1 MALSFTTGMTSID
14 PADSQTNWS
23 IYKITAG
30 GATPTLNNSTDIL
43 REGTQALSFK
53 PTASKDVGA
62 SFDYYTAN
70 SSTTLN
76 LTTAGNEVI
85 GVWLQVTSSA
95 TLATFANGGVYI
107 GVMGANA
114 IPSSSNAWSKWYVA
128 GSDFLEG
135 GWVYYQVD
143 TRKTPSATNS
153 GGATLSTVYQ
163 IFFGTLASATVPRAD
178 SFYIDAS
185 WYGRPIYTLNGDG
198 TLVADWA
205 DFLSHSTT
213 NENGLIQDINGA
225 YELSCGIQ
233 FGTNAQTA
241 TTTFTDAT
249 SQGINWKRHV
259 YYSSG
264 TVDALTYT
272 DYYKLTAEGAASF
285 GTTVTIGSLVGSD
298 QGILGGQFKSVDP
311 TNVSVTVDFTTDSAH
326 ITALNLYGVTWQGIR
341 GTIQIGDKSAYK
353 VYSNS
358 FVDCGQVDPVGA
370 CVIRNSFFID
380 TASTTGALLWN
391 SNIDIE
397 DSQFVA
403 NTTGEGTEHDT
414 IISVEAFSC
423 DGAGSNTVCT
433 KTGEN
438 FLTTV
443 AVNDYAY
450 NETDGSYAKVTSVD
464 SNIQFT
470 TDGLT
475 GGTDNTFTSGDNISV
490 SPAIGYTNL
499 VFSGNTS
506 DVTNSATGSDA
517 LFISKTGTSNP
528 ATSTGTAVFIGSV
541 SVSFEAVDKNDAAIQ
556 SVRVT
561 AYLVSDDT
569 EIINT
574 TTNASGLA
582 TTSYTGAT
590 PADFYYRYRKSSTGA
605 TKYVNLSGFGTIE
618 SGTGSIVK
626 RSMQE
631 DDKADPTI

>member
-1 MALSFTTGMTSID
+1 MTSID
-14 PADSQTNWS
+14 PADSTTNWS

-30 GATPTLNNSTDIL
+30 GATPTLNSSTDVF

-85 GVWLQVTSSA
+85 GVWLQITSPA

-128 GSDFLEG
+128 GSNFLTG
-135 GWVYYQVD
+135 GWVYYQID

-163 IFFGTLASATVPRAD
+163 IFFGTLASSTVPRAD

-185 WYGRPIYTLNGDG
+185 WYGRPIYTLQGDG

-205 DFLSHSTT
+205 DFLGDSDT

-233 FGTNAQTA
+233 FGDDAQTA

-249 SQGINWKRHV
+249 GQGINFKRHV
-259 YYSSG
+259 YYNAG
-264 TVDALTYT
+264 TVDALNYT
-272 DYYKLTAEGAASF
+272 DYYIISAEGAASF

-298 QGILGGQFKSVDP
+298 QGILGGSFKSIDP
-311 TNVSVTVDFTTDSAH
+311 TNVSVTVDFSTDSAH
-326 ITALNLYGVTWQGIR
+326 ITALNLYGVSFTGIR
-341 GTIQIGDKSAYK
+341 GALDIGNNSSYK
-353 VYSNS
+353 VYSCT
-358 FVDCGQVDPVGA
+358 FVDCGQIDPVGA
-370 CVIRNSFFID
+370 CVIRNTFFID

-391 SNIDIE
+391 SNIDIQ
-397 DSQFVA
+397 DCQFIA
-403 NTTGEGTEHDT
+403 NTTGEGIEHDT

-450 NETDGSYAKVTSVD
+450 NETDGSYAKVLTVD
-464 SNIQFT
+464 SDIQFT

-490 SPAIGYTNL
+490 SPAVGYTDL
-499 VFSGNTS
+499 IFSGNTS

-517 LFISKTGTSNP
+517 LFISKSGASNP
-528 ATSTGTAVFIGSV
+528 ATSTGTVVYIGSV
-541 SVSFEAVDKNDAAIQ
+541 TLTVTVQNKNTLALIENAQTSIYLKDSPFTELMNEDTNVSGIATEAYTGSTPVDVVVK
-556 SVRVT
+556 VRK
-561 AYLVSDDT
+561 SDDLDNPRYFGQSILE
-569 EIINT
+569 EIT
-574 TTNASGLA
+574 SSGL
-582 TTSYTGAT
+582 TLTVSLEEN
-590 PADFYYRYRKSSTGA
+590 PF
-605 TKYVNLSGFGTIE
+605 I
-618 SGTGSIVK
+618 
-626 RSMQE
+626 
-631 DDKADPTI
+631 